1 MAEPVVDLLEGE
13 WAQVSE
19 LCAALSPAEWARPT
33 ECPGWSVQDQLAHLI
48 GTESML
54 AGRPGPGGAEET
66 ANLPHVHNPIG
77 AANEAWVISMR
88 SLPPA
93 DVLARW
99 REVSAQRVDQL
110 RSAPPERFDELGP
123 SPVGQVP
130 YREFMAVRVMDC
142 WSHEQDIR
150 RAVGKPGHRAGPIV
164 EHSLD
169 RFVSGMPF
177 VVGKKAGAPDGTSV
191 VFELSGDAP
200 RTIAVTVADGRA
212 KVVDDAPSPTVRLA
226 MDAETWWCL
235 CLGRWDGPTVRAKGL
250 VTIDGDR
257 ALGEKVVDSMTFMI

>member
-1 MAEPVVDLLEGE
+1 
-13 WAQVSE
+13 
-19 LCAALSPAEWARPT
+19 
-33 ECPGWSVQDQLAHLI
+33 
-48 GTESML
+48 
-54 AGRPGPGGAEET
+54 
-66 ANLPHVHNPIG
+66 
-77 AANEAWVISMR
+77 MR

-212 KVVDDAPSPTVRLA
+212 KVVDGAPSPTVRLA
-226 MDAETWWCL
+226 MDVETWWCL

-250 VTIDGDR
+250 VTIEGDR